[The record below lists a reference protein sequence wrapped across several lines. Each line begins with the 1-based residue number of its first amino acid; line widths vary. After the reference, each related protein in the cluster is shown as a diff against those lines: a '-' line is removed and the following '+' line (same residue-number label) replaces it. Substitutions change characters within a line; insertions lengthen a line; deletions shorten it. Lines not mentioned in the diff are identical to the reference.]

1 MPAESGRRSFT
12 TGIHRPVPIR
22 GGTIDRPPTWRELHA
37 EIDRSVRQEHAF
49 GHGPHGGHGG
59 RAAQGAAFSRKTK
72 GLALGRDRIRTM
84 LKPPRVI
91 EDWHG
96 LLWPLRP
103 SHENGT
109 GKIHPQPALGAE
121 INGSG
126 RRLMYG
132 VRCHDDNHETIENAL
147 AEFRG
152 DSRQTNDWWPW
163 VMGYGGRSMQTR
175 SGRCGSSW
183 RCLRTS
189 LQDSNFVPMRSRPH
203 SLRSKRSFR
212 RRPHRCSI
220 ERRPMRRINLSP
232 RNAEV
237 LGRRRPE
244 EMGWPA
250 PGTARIA
257 PFSEDSYT
265 RLRGRAPGDGDS
277 RGGGSGRD
285 RHSRRRRVEAA
296 SANRPRRRS
305 GAESPR
311 QRGRRAAGRA
321 GPAGGARR
329 RSRSRRRPA
338 PYRRAQRLP
347 PRPGAVVGG
356 DRRLPLR
363 RTGTAEVRPRPKTRQ
378 YTRFRHRR
386 PG

>member
-1 MPAESGRRSFT
+1 MDCSGRCDPLTKTERGKSIRNLLSAQKSTVVGDASCTAYDATTTTTKRSRMPWRSFGAT
-12 TGIHRPVPIR
+12 LDRR
-22 GGTIDRPPTWRELHA
+22 TI
-37 EIDRSVRQEHAF
+37 
-49 GHGPHGGHGG
+49 GGHG
-59 RAAQGAAFSRKTK
+59 
-72 GLALGRDRIRTM
+72 
-84 LKPPRVI
+84 
-91 EDWHG
+91 
-96 LLWPLRP
+96 LWD
-103 SHENGT
+103 T
-109 GKIHPQPALGAE
+109 
-121 INGSG
+121 
-126 RRLMYG
+126 
-132 VRCHDDNHETIENAL
+132 
-147 AEFRG
+147 
-152 DSRQTNDWWPW
+152 
-163 VMGYGGRSMQTR
+163 GGRSMQTR

-220 ERRPMRRINLSP
+220 EGRPMRRINLSP

-257 PFSEDSYT
+257 RFSEDSYT

-311 QRGRRAAGRA
+311 QRGRRAAGRS

-338 PYRRAQRLP
+338 PHRRALRLP
-347 PRPGAVVGG
+347 PRLGTVVGG

-363 RTGTAEVRPRPKTRQ
+363 RTGTAEVRPRPRTRK
-378 YTRFRHRR
+378 YTRIRQGR